1 MKKVIALILVL
12 IIGCFTLAS
21 CNNQSN
27 GTRIIKDIN
36 GDEVTIPANPA
47 RIVCRSG
54 NGTSFL
60 IGMEY
65 ADRLVG
71 TADYVL
77 PNPWVDFFAPN
88 VSNIAKFKWQPS
100 AEELYATNAD
110 LIMFPDGE
118 ITANLRESGLTAVC
132 YKQYNEEE
140 MLESVELLKEI
151 FSEDENAQ
159 SYLTEW
165 KNYYDE
171 IISYIAEKIKDVP
184 MSERPVVHYV
194 YAASNKGVTRTVG
207 GGGIYE
213 TWAEHSGA
221 ILATKDYPVENER
234 VSEEE
239 LLAINP
245 DFIMIGGMSE
255 HIVAEELLQNEAWSN
270 ADAIKNGNVYTMPIA
285 VIPWD
290 MYGVEYPLW
299 ILWTAKILYPEL
311 IDKDMV
317 EETREFYKQFFDVE
331 LSDTQ
336 INYILSG
343 KGPDGTKISK

>member
-1 MKKVIALILVL
+1 MR
-12 IIGCFTLAS
+12 
-21 CNNQSN
+21 
-27 GTRIIKDIN
+27 RIIAFVLTLTLICCFFVSCGDKNIGTKNVIDLN
-36 GDEVTIPANPA
+36 GDTVAIPSNPM

-60 IGMEY
+60 IGMGY

-88 VSNIAKFKWQPS
+88 VSNIAKFKWEPS

-110 LIMFPDGE
+110 LVMLPDGE
-118 ITANLRESGLTAVC
+118 IAKNLREAGLRAVC
-132 YKQYNEEE
+132 YKQYNADE
-140 MLESVELLKEI
+140 MLASVTFLKEV
-151 FSEDENAQ
+151 FSEDEDAQ
-159 SYLTEW
+159 VYLAAWE
-165 KNYYDE
+165 KYYNDTVA
-171 IISYIAEKIKDVP
+171 YIADRIKDVP

-207 GGGIYE
+207 GGGIYD
-213 TWAEHSGA
+213 TWAEQSGA
-221 ILATKDYPVENER
+221 ILATKDYPIENNR

-245 DFIMIGGMSE
+245 NYILIGGVCE
-255 HIVAEELLQNEAWSN
+255 HIVAEELMANEAWSN
-270 ADAIKNGNVYTMPIA
+270 ADAVKNGRVYIMPIA

-299 ILWTAKILYPEL
+299 ILWTAKTLYPDL

-317 EETREFYKQFFDVE
+317 TETREFYKQFFNVE
-331 LSDTQ
+331 LTDTQ
-336 INYILSG
+336 INYILNG
-343 KGPDGTKISK
+343 LAPDGKAIIK

>member
-1 MKKVIALILVL
+1 MKKILALFLSITLMCGVL
-12 IIGCFTLAS
+12 IS
-21 CNNQSN
+21 CGPANSE
-27 GTRIIKDIN
+27 TKSIVDLN
-36 GDEVTIPANPA
+36 GDTVTIPSNPM

-60 IGMEY
+60 IGMGY

-110 LIMFPDGE
+110 LIMLPDGE
-118 ITANLRESGLTAVC
+118 IAGTLRDAGLTAVC
-132 YKQYNEEE
+132 YKQYNEDE
-140 MLESVELLKEI
+140 LLASVKFLKEI
-151 FSEDENAQ
+151 FADDEDAQ
-159 SYLTEW
+159 EYLTAWET
-165 KNYYDE
+165 YYNE
-171 IISYIAEKIKDVP
+171 IINYIANKIKDVP
-184 MSERPVVHYV
+184 LSERPVVHYV

-207 GGGIYE
+207 GGGIYD

-245 DFIMIGGMSE
+245 DYIMIGGMSE
-255 HIVAEELLQNEAWSN
+255 HIVYEELMKNEAWSN

-299 ILWTAKILYPEL
+299 ILWTAKTMYPDL
-311 IDKDMV
+311 IDKDIII
-317 EETREFYKQFFDVE
+317 ETREFYKQFFDVE
-331 LSDTQ
+331 LTDTQ
-336 INYILSG
+336 INYILNG
-343 KGPDGTKISK
+343 LAPNGTKITK